1 MTDKRAAMTL
11 NRTFL
16 TVLLATSLAACS
28 NNPLMR
34 TSQATSTDAAQ
45 SIDDALA
52 EAEAKSALQRA
63 EREQAARAGVPEEV
77 SAALMPS
84 LSADT
89 DDEER
94 FDVDARGLAAG
105 PFFEALVDGSRYN
118 VVVHPG
124 VDAVVDLR
132 LRDVTVPEVM
142 DIASDL
148 YGLDIQ
154 RNGRLFQVKAES
166 VQTRMFPID
175 YLHFKRSGGSETR
188 VSSGQVSSSRDN
200 STGAGTSQDNS
211 DNTSTA
217 NLVGTRIST
226 ETESD
231 FWTDIQRALQMIV
244 GSENGN
250 QVIINPGAG
259 LVMVRS
265 DGKSL
270 AQVEEYL
277 RRTQLIMQRQVV
289 LEAKIL
295 EIGLNEGYQQGIN
308 WADIQSA
315 SSVTASDGL
324 PEDFTAQ
331 ALAGQVITTSDIGGL
346 FSASVRAG
354 DFTGL
359 IELLGEQGNVQ
370 ILSSPRISTVNNQKA
385 VIKVGTDEF
394 FVTDI
399 DFNNNNSA
407 VTATDRTSTS
417 VELTPFFSGISLDVT
432 PQISEDGAI
441 TLHVHPSV
449 SEVNDQKK
457 VITVGDRDVTL
468 PLALSTVRETDS
480 VIRAESGQIVV
491 IGGLIQ
497 NTSEDNNSAVPFFSE
512 IPLLGELFKQ
522 RRFQSRKSELVI
534 LLRPVVAGSQ
544 QMNADVSASRDRMRV
559 LRELL
564 ESSESV
570 KPQPEKARR

>member
-1 MTDKRAAMTL
+1 MTL

-244 GSENGN
+244 GSESGN